1 MHKIFNSFI
10 GVLFL
15 ALIPQLGMVAAEEFD
30 LAINNGRVMDPE
42 SGLDAIR
49 HIGIIAGRVVSI
61 SEQALEG
68 ERVIDAEG
76 LVVAPGFVDIHEH
89 GQSEESYRLM
99 VQDGV
104 TSAFELEVGTAM
116 VADWYND
123 RAGGQLLN
131 YGISVGHIP
140 IRMTLFNDGG
150 RFLPTGAGGS
160 AIADR
165 KCWTEWQKC
174 CVKVWLKAPWQ
185 SVLVLPIHLQ
195 LLRLNLKPC

>member
-15 ALIPQLGMVAAEEFD
+15 VLIPQLGMVAAEEFD

-123 RAGGQLLN
+123 RAGGL
-131 YGISVGHIP
+131 
-140 IRMTLFNDGG
+140 
-150 RFLPTGAGGS
+150 
-160 AIADR
+160 
-165 KCWTEWQKC
+165 
-174 CVKVWLKAPWQ
+174 
-185 SVLVLPIHLQ
+185 
-195 LLRLNLKPC
+195 